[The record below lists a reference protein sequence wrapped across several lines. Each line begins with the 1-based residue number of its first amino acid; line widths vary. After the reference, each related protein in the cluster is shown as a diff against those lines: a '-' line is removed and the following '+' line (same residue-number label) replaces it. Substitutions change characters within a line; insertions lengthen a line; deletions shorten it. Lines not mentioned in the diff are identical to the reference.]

1 MTVLSQALIDN
12 YIKTARH
19 DINTELLNKVF
30 TLFPLKV
37 NVTRNRAIDGRIGCG
52 AGYRVTLANTETGYK
67 FTTSFNNSRANG
79 ERKPDVN
86 DIISCLLSDRSC
98 YNSCVNFNDFCNM
111 LGYEQY
117 QEDRYGFLK
126 ENTKAKRAFAGCRRT
141 AENFENLLNSE
152 QLEQLDELYQDF

>member
-1 MTVLSQALIDN
+1 MTVLSRALIDN

-19 DINTELLNKVF
+19 DVDTELLNKVF

-67 FTTSFNNSRANG
+67 FTTSYNNSRANG

-86 DIISCLLSDRSC
+86 DIIYCLLSDRSC
-98 YNSCVNFNDFCNM
+98 YNSCIDFNDFVDNF
-111 LGYEQY
+111 GYEN
-117 QEDRYGFLK
+117 D
-126 ENTKAKRAFAGCRRT
+126 AKQAYRAFTGCQRT
-141 AENFENLLNSE
+141 AVNLENLLNPE